1 MGKTNKVSYN
11 AFDELAQKVWAAKS
25 IEAKREELHKMVN
38 EFKFKDKQESYHQHV
53 DTETSE
59 KKLDMLAANFLH
71 VGYGDRV
78 IK

>member
-1 MGKTNKVSYN
+1 MTKNKINYN
-11 AFDELAQKVWAAKS
+11 AFDDLAQQVWAS
-25 IEAKREELHKMVN
+25 QGVETKRKKLHEMVN
-38 EFKFKDKQESYHQHV
+38 AFQFKDKQEMYHMRV
-53 DTETSE
+53 DAEMSE